1 LKQDKQTSPSATWS
15 VSDLPS
21 LPAAYFL
28 EKSNVY
34 VEAEPQE
41 VANRICDCL
50 RKESVAAFCDK
61 DDKNLLIAETCDC
74 VKLAVRMFMD
84 NGKIVVEVQRKC
96 GCSYRFR
103 ETARTVLR
111 SAKGVT
117 AERVRPVMA
126 IPSSIPLDTPVQQQ
140 QRAESAVQVAMQQLC
155 SDRLDSQLIGMESLE
170 QITQSASRFCVSN
183 MVLEGECLA
192 KVLAA
197 AQDDIVNATSEFEEQ
212 HITVMKRRAMTVV
225 ANALSALAE
234 SGRLDSLLSGCGELK
249 SESFICSLVE
259 TLREASTSPHDA
271 TQAARC
277 IRHLLTSKEVEA
289 VLIEMSAI
297 SVVSDACTS
306 GACRSALLEQESKK
320 LKLLL
325 NSKMLC

>member
-1 LKQDKQTSPSATWS
+1 M
-15 VSDLPS
+15 
-21 LPAAYFL
+21 FL
-28 EKSNVY
+28 DS
-34 VEAEPQE
+34 
-41 VANRICDCL
+41 
-50 RKESVAAFCDK
+50 
-61 DDKNLLIAETCDC
+61 
-74 VKLAVRMFMD
+74 
-84 NGKIVVEVQRKC
+84 GKIVVEVQRKC

-117 AERVRPVMA
+117 SERARPVMA
-126 IPSSIPLDTPVQQQ
+126 IPSSIPLESPIQQQ
-140 QRAESAVQVAMQQLC
+140 QRAESALEVAMQQLC
-155 SDRLDSQLIGMESLE
+155 SDRLDSQLIGMETLE

-183 MVLEGECLA
+183 KVLEGECLA

-197 AQDDIVNATSEFEEQ
+197 AQDDAGNAGSEFEEQ
-212 HITVMKRRAMTVV
+212 HISIMKRRAMTVV

-234 SGRLDSLLSGCGELK
+234 SGRLDSLLSECRELK
-249 SESFICSLVE
+249 SESFICSLVD
-259 TLREASTSPHDA
+259 TLREASTLPHDA

-289 VLIEMSAI
+289 VLIEMSVD
-297 SVVSDACTS
+297 SVVSDACRS

-325 NSKMLC
+325 SSV